1 LNRTGAER
9 RHHAASV
16 LFVLAWLCWFHRW
29 APAAAVVILVLW
41 VVLHHR
47 LEAGL
52 ADVLRARWRRAW
64 RSRLLAITLL
74 AASALVFALADAALE
89 TRILPIALD
98 AAAISILVL
107 GQWWRH
113 ITVPRWLGGERT
125 VRAVAARSV
134 VNAR

>member
-1 LNRTGAER
+1 MNRAGTER
-9 RHHAASV
+9 RHHAAGV
-16 LFVLAWLCWFHRW
+16 LFVLAWLFWFHRW

-74 AASALVFALADAALE
+74 TASALVFALADAAVE
-89 TRILPIALD
+89 ARILPIALD
-98 AAAISILVL
+98 VAAISIILV
-107 GQWWRH
+107 GRWWQH
-113 ITVPRWLGGERT
+113 VTVPRWLGGDLRVT
-125 VRAVAARSV
+125 PARPS
-134 VNAR
+134 